1 MEVRATDTN
10 IVEVKTVAGFIN
22 YKICKLAFHLNLPR
36 DAIAQFRKHMDIFKH
51 KIGLDGAKPFC
62 FFNTLYYCKWFNK
75 VRTFE
80 HNGYLKLSH
89 K

>member
-22 YKICKLAFHLNLPR
+22 YKICKIAFQLNLPR

-51 KIGLDGAKPFC
+51 KIGLDGKLVLIYFELNIMQKSIFC
-62 FFNTLYYCKWFNK
+62 LFSN
-75 VRTFE
+75 
-80 HNGYLKLSH
+80 
-89 K
+89 